1 MSRGAAWLAGLLA
14 LVAALLP
21 LHARAED
28 LAAPRILVMLRLA
41 PAHFRAGSGY
51 GGGYGEDQSAA
62 ARRRIATAVA
72 RRNGLHLAGNW
83 PMPIIGI
90 DCFIMDVPKGRSP
103 AEMAAQ
109 VARDPAVEW
118 SEPIATFE
126 AQGSVHSDP
135 VPNDPLYPAQP
146 VARAWHL
153 AALHRTATGRGK
165 RIAVIDS
172 QIDAR
177 HPDLAGQV
185 ALDRDF
191 VGGPAVA
198 AERHGTGVAGVIA
211 ARADNGMGIVGIAP
225 AARLL
230 ALRACREQ
238 GTGAG
243 AATLCD
249 SLSLARAVSFA
260 VEQHADVINLSLAGP
275 PSRLLETLLRI
286 GVARGASVVAAYD
299 PRLPGGGFPASMPG
313 VVAVAETVVG
323 QAGGPYA
330 APGRDIP
337 TTQPE
342 GRWYLASG
350 SSYAAAEVSGLIA
363 LVREAQATPGR
374 RAALV
379 SARPGG
385 GEIDACASVVG
396 RPNCA
401 RAPRP

>member
-1 MSRGAAWLAGLLA
+1 MRRLG
-14 LVAALLP
+14 AALLLLLLAAVP
-21 LHARAED
+21 LQARAAEED
-28 LAAPRILVMLRLA
+28 APRILMMLRLA

-62 ARRRIATAVA
+62 ARRRIAAAVA
-72 RRNGLHLAGNW
+72 KRNGLRLAGNW

-90 DCFIMDVPKGRSP
+90 DCFILVVPKGRAP
-103 AEMAAQ
+103 AEAASQ
-109 VARDPAVEW
+109 VARDAAVEW
-118 SEPIATFE
+118 SEPIETFE
-126 AQGSVHSDP
+126 AKGDP
-135 VPNDPLYPAQP
+135 TPNDPLYPAQP

-153 AALHRTATGRGK
+153 AMLHRTATGRGA

-172 QIDAR
+172 QVDAR

-185 ALDRDF
+185 AVERNF
-191 VGGPAVA
+191 VDGAGVT
-198 AERHGTGVAGVIA
+198 AERHGTGIAGVIA
-211 ARADNGMGIVGIAP
+211 ARPDNGVGIVGIAP
-225 AARLL
+225 GARLL
-230 ALRACREQ
+230 ALRACAEQ

-260 VEQHADVINLSLAGP
+260 LEQRADVINLSLAGP

-286 GVARGASVVAAYD
+286 GVTRGATVVAAYD

-313 VVAVAETVVG
+313 VVAVAESAVG

-337 TTQPE
+337 TAQPG

-363 LVREAQATPGR
+363 LIREGHATPGR
-374 RAALV
+374 RTALV

-396 RPNCA
+396 KAKCAGLRP
-401 RAPRP
+401 

>member
-1 MSRGAAWLAGLLA
+1 MRWLGAVLLLA
-14 LVAALLP
+14 LFAAAP
-21 LHARAED
+21 VQARAAAD
-28 LAAPRILVMLRLA
+28 DAPRILMMLRLA

-62 ARRRIATAVA
+62 ARRRIAAAVA
-72 RRNGLHLAGNW
+72 RRNGLRLAGNW

-90 DCFIMDVPKGRSP
+90 DCFILTVPRGRAP
-103 AEMAAQ
+103 AEAAAQ

-118 SEPIATFE
+118 SEPIETFE
-126 AQGSVHSDP
+126 AQGDP
-135 VPNDPLYPAQP
+135 TPNDPLYPAQP
-146 VARAWHL
+146 AAHAWHL
-153 AALHRTATGRGK
+153 AMLHRTATGRRA

-172 QIDAR
+172 QVDAR

-185 ALDRDF
+185 AVERNF
-191 VGGPAVA
+191 VDGAGAA
-198 AERHGTGVAGVIA
+198 AERHGTGIAGVIA
-211 ARADNGMGIVGIAP
+211 ARPDNGVGIVGIAP
-225 AARLL
+225 GARLL
-230 ALRACREQ
+230 ALRACAEQ
-238 GTGAG
+238 GAGAG

-260 VEQHADVINLSLAGP
+260 VEQRADVINLSLAGP

-286 GVARGASVVAAYD
+286 GVARGATVVAAYD
-299 PRLPGGGFPASMPG
+299 PKLPGGGFPASMPG
-313 VVAVAETVVG
+313 VIAVAESAVG

-337 TTQPE
+337 TTQPG

-363 LVREAQATPGR
+363 LIREEHVPGR
-374 RAALV
+374 RPALV

-396 RPNCA
+396 KAKCA
-401 RAPRP
+401 GLRR

>member
-1 MSRGAAWLAGLLA
+1 MRWLRAVLLLVLLA
-14 LVAALLP
+14 AAP
-21 LHARAED
+21 VQARAAEED
-28 LAAPRILVMLRLA
+28 APRILMMLRLA

-62 ARRRIATAVA
+62 ARQRIAAAVA
-72 RRNGLHLAGNW
+72 RRNGLRLAGNW

-90 DCFIMDVPKGRSP
+90 DCFILTVPKGRAP
-103 AEMAAQ
+103 AEAAAQ

-126 AQGSVHSDP
+126 AQGDP
-135 VPNDPLYPAQP
+135 TPNDPLYPAQP

-153 AALHRTATGRGK
+153 AMLHRTTTGRGA

-172 QIDAR
+172 QVDAR

-185 ALDRDF
+185 AVERNF
-191 VGGPAVA
+191 VDGAGVA
-198 AERHGTGVAGVIA
+198 AERHGTGIAGVIA
-211 ARADNGMGIVGIAP
+211 ARPDNGVGIVGIAP
-225 AARLL
+225 GARLL
-230 ALRACREQ
+230 ALRACAEQ
-238 GTGAG
+238 GAGPG

-260 VEQHADVINLSLAGP
+260 VEQRADVINLSLAGP
-275 PSRLLETLLRI
+275 PSRLLETLLRV
-286 GVARGASVVAAYD
+286 GVARGATVVAAYD
-299 PRLPGGGFPASMPG
+299 PKLPGGGFPASMPG
-313 VVAVAETVVG
+313 VVAVAESAVG

-337 TTQPE
+337 TTQPG

-363 LVREAQATPGR
+363 LIRQEHAPSR
-374 RAALV
+374 RPALV

-396 RPNCA
+396 KAKCASARP
-401 RAPRP
+401 

>member
-1 MSRGAAWLAGLLA
+1 MRWLR
-14 LVAALLP
+14 AALLLVLLAAMP
-21 LHARAED
+21 LQAHAAEKE
-28 LAAPRILVMLRLA
+28 APRILMMLRLA

-62 ARRRIATAVA
+62 ARRRIASAVA
-72 RRNGLHLAGNW
+72 KRNGLHLAGNW
-83 PMPIIGI
+83 PMPIIGV
-90 DCFIMDVPKGRSP
+90 DCFILTVPKGRAP
-103 AEMAAQ
+103 ADAAAQ

-118 SEPIATFE
+118 SEPIETFE
-126 AQGSVHSDP
+126 AQGDP
-135 VPNDPLYPAQP
+135 TPNDPLYPAQP

-153 AALHRTATGRGK
+153 AMLHRTATGRGA

-172 QIDAR
+172 QVDAR

-185 ALDRDF
+185 AVERNF
-191 VGGPAVA
+191 VDGANVA
-198 AERHGTGVAGVIA
+198 AERHGTGIAGVIA
-211 ARADNGMGIVGIAP
+211 ARPDNGVGIVGIAP
-225 AARLL
+225 GARLL
-230 ALRACREQ
+230 ALRACAEQ
-238 GTGAG
+238 GAG

-249 SLSLARAVSFA
+249 SLSLARALSFA
-260 VEQHADVINLSLAGP
+260 VEQRADVINLSLAGP

-286 GVARGASVVAAYD
+286 GVARGATVVAAYD
-299 PRLPGGGFPASMPG
+299 PKLPGGGFPASMPG
-313 VVAVAETVVG
+313 VVAVAESAVG

-337 TTQPE
+337 TTQPG

-363 LVREAQATPGR
+363 LIRQEHAQGR
-374 RAALV
+374 RPSLV

-396 RPNCA
+396 KAKCASARP
-401 RAPRP
+401 